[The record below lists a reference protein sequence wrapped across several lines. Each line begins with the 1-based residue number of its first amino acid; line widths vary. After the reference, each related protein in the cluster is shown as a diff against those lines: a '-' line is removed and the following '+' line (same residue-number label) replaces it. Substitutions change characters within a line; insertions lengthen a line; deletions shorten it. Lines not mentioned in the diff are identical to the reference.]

1 MTAGLRL
8 SEDKGLQTW
17 LGSRGQRGQDVFTAS
32 GTGTLSVKN
41 RTLLYILDVENSRSL
56 SKGLEA
62 PGMFHRG
69 VLGSLHSKGPEHRT
83 D

>member
-1 MTAGLRL
+1 VTAGLRP
-8 SEDKGLQTW
+8 SEHKGLQTW
-17 LGSRGQRGQDVFTAS
+17 LGSRGQRGQDVITAS

-56 SKGLEA
+56 SKGLES

>member
-1 MTAGLRL
+1 MTAGLRP

-17 LGSRGQRGQDVFTAS
+17 LGSRGQRGQGVFTAS
-32 GTGTLSVKN
+32 GTGTLPVKN
-41 RTLLYILDVENSRSL
+41 RTLPYILGVEETRINEIDPEPSRL
-56 SKGLEA
+56 
-62 PGMFHRG
+62 FHRG

>member
-1 MTAGLRL
+1 VVTDLVRFRGL
-8 SEDKGLQTW
+8 
-17 LGSRGQRGQDVFTAS
+17 RGQDVITAS

-41 RTLLYILDVENSRSL
+41 RTLPYILDAENSRSL
-56 SKGLEA
+56 SNLLES

>member
-1 MTAGLRL
+1 MVTDLVRFRGLR
-8 SEDKGLQTW
+8 
-17 LGSRGQRGQDVFTAS
+17 GQGVFTAS